1 MVNILT
7 RRDIKIAR
15 HGHSTDEIVHQF
27 SNRGHGVQGPR
38 CLATT
43 PPGYNIL
50 LTFLKII
57 RM

>member
-1 MVNILT
+1 MTNNLT
-7 RRDIKIAR
+7 RKKFKIAR
-15 HGHSTDEIVHQF
+15 HGHSTDEIIHQF

-50 LTFLKII
+50 FIF
-57 RM
+57 